1 MPRQIGWANVTAHAN
16 DFHRKML
23 SDFEAGINETRILVF
38 TKIFN
43 KTQTQD
49 PRSQSLRAQV
59 REFEL
64 AYASVFFKNFLL
76 REIHKANFRK
86 DVIYIFKF

>member
-1 MPRQIGWANVTAHAN
+1 MSLYEIDNVHGARAEV
-16 DFHRKML
+16 RSRSCL
-23 SDFEAGINETRILVF
+23 YY
-38 TKIFN
+38 
-43 KTQTQD
+43 TQTQD

-76 REIHKANFRK
+76 REIHKANFRR
-86 DVIYIFKF
+86 DVIYTFSSFKDGEAFENIRDFEFFSWI

>member
-1 MPRQIGWANVTAHAN
+1 MKKRMAYFFRAII
-16 DFHRKML
+16 L
-23 SDFEAGINETRILVF
+23 SFLLF
-38 TKIFN
+38 
-43 KTQTQD
+43 QTQD

-76 REIHKANFRK
+76 REIHKANFRR
-86 DVIYIFKF
+86 DVIYTFSSFKDGEAFENIRDFEFFSWI